1 MFIGVMTNALFGAI
15 AALAAVRAATNR
27 IILLAV
33 NVGLVL
39 FLIGLST
46 DTTILKQI
54 GTPIMGLALLYG
66 IATYFQSLGSS
77 RASTAR

>member
-1 MFIGVMTNALFGAI
+1 M
-15 AALAAVRAATNR
+15 AAVRAATHR

-33 NVGLVL
+33 NFGLAL
-39 FLIGLST
+39 FLIGLVS

-77 RASTAR
+77 QASTA